1 MDDVIEWD
9 ILIPAQLFSSCSGAY
24 TVDTLHMYLYLY
36 LFSYCFCNCI
46 WSLVLGGQCQLLF
59 CQVSLCI
66 DNILSSVF
74 SLMHHLDVKLCVC
87 VFYSAS
93 NLNYACK
100 TFVFHLIY
108 LFELFFKGSR
118 PWLEGCSWAAWV
130 CTGWSG
136 RQAGQGARGAQAR
149 QAAGHRA
156 RPHHAWAGLCCS
168 RAGGE
173 VVALEG
179 LEGG

>member
-1 MDDVIEWD
+1 MLLV
-9 ILIPAQLFSSCSGAY
+9 
-24 TVDTLHMYLYLY
+24 LHLN
-36 LFSYCFCNCI
+36 FFCNFI
-46 WSLVLGGQCQLLF
+46 WSLVLGGESVNGQLLF

-74 SLMHHLDVKLCVC
+74 SLMHHLNVKLCVC

-118 PWLEGCSWAAWV
+118 PGLEGCSWAA
-130 CTGWSG
+130 
-136 RQAGQGARGAQAR
+136 
-149 QAAGHRA
+149 
-156 RPHHAWAGLCCS
+156 
-168 RAGGE
+168 
-173 VVALEG
+173 
-179 LEGG
+179 